1 MPQFVNI
8 FLIRR
13 VGLLLLRCLMALFGR
28 LLCLMLENGFQDLD
42 VKNQSSS
49 RTRMACSTSRAKEKT
64 HHILMHLGS
73 SVYGHLQRVLLH
85 FPELSF
91 PYINILAMSLTVR
104 HKQDDTSSNNLGG
117 LHLRSIANIV
127 RRIQVKH
134 ARTSPRWR
142 DTVETNIAGM
152 FIQKRHQPSHESDEA
167 ILRCVVVC
175 VSKAEQDCST
185 CCENN
190 RTFGR

>member
-49 RTRMACSTSRAKEKT
+49 RTRMACTTREKT

-127 RRIQVKH
+127 RRIQVEH
-134 ARTSPRWR
+134 TRPRPGWR
-142 DTVETNIAGM
+142 DTVETNIAGV
-152 FIQKRHQPSHESDEA
+152 FIEKRHQPSHEPDKA
-167 ILRCVVVC
+167 TFGRVIVC
-175 VSKAEQDCST
+175 VSKAKQDCST
-185 CCENN
+185 RCENN
-190 RTFGR
+190 RTFDR